1 MLHRVSTTTAPARRS
16 RRYTP
21 PRRAVSAA
29 GSPGPRAAAVPA
41 PAAAPVARRALA
53 AVVDG
58 VAVVLGVI
66 CLAEAGWRTGL
77 WRAMGASTAGWV
89 DWAWSFHKVAWTMV
103 ATAVV
108 YHGLTTALWQASPG
122 KRLAGLR
129 VEVVA
134 GGRPPA
140 RLAWWRALW
149 SATTFIPSVV
159 TPLVVTAGW
168 LATAGGSRR
177 SLADR
182 AAGTRVVR
190 ARRGKRATAP

>member
-1 MLHRVSTTTAPARRS
+1 M
-16 RRYTP
+16 
-21 PRRAVSAA
+21 SAA

-66 CLAEAGWRTGL
+66 CLAEAGWRTEAAG
-77 WRAMGASTAGWV
+77 AMGASTAGWV

-108 YHGLTTALWQASPG
+108 YHGLTTARWQARPG
-122 KRLAGLR
+122 QAAGR
-129 VEVVA
+129 A
-134 GGRPPA
+134 ARRGRGRGRPPA

-159 TPLVVTAGW
+159 TPLLVTAGW

-190 ARRGKRATAP
+190 ARRGKATAP

>member
-1 MLHRVSTTTAPARRS
+1 MSTTTAPARRS

-21 PRRAVSAA
+21 PRRALSPA

-41 PAAAPVARRALA
+41 PDVAPVARRALA

-66 CLAEAGWRTGL
+66 GLAEAGWRTGL

-108 YHGLTTALWQASPG
+108 YHGLTTARWQASPG
-122 KRLAGLR
+122 KLLAGLR
-129 VEVVA
+129 VEVAA

-190 ARRGKRATAP
+190 ARRGKQAATP